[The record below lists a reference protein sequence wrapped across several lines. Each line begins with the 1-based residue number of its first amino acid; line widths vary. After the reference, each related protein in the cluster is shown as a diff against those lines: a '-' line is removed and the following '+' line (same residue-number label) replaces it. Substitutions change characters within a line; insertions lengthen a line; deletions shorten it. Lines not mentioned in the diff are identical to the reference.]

1 MNGLLRLRAGA
12 SDPKH
17 MAILVELCL
26 TIPARVEHLLPYL
39 PLLTPVVTHA
49 LRVTGELA
57 KLGLRTLEFWIDQ
70 LNPGEIDTGIA
81 HTPEDLSELMI
92 AVCAHLRPSPYPYGT
107 LAIRILGKLGGR
119 NRRFLRELIAM
130 PSSVSA
136 PLDADASA
144 PFDYGAR
151 NVGVEGLET
160 AAVVLALSWDG

>member
-1 MNGLLRLRAGA
+1 MYGGHFEASYDELRPLLPALVNGLLRLRASA

-70 LNPGEIDTGIA
+70 LNPG
-81 HTPEDLSELMI
+81 DLSNPHPGEI
-92 AVCAHLRPSPYPYGT
+92 
-107 LAIRILGKLGGR
+107 GG
-119 NRRFLRELIAM
+119 AQ
-130 PSSVSA
+130 SS
-136 PLDADASA
+136 L
-144 PFDYGAR
+144 
-151 NVGVEGLET
+151 LER
-160 AAVVLALSWDG
+160 ANCHAK